1 MFRATISSQV
11 CRDFSVVFESPPP
24 DFVITYQIDGFC
36 CLEEVSGNDCCKFRF
51 WQSVPECGL

>member
-1 MFRATISSQV
+1 MPG
-11 CRDFSVVFESPPP
+11 FSIVFESPL
-24 DFVITYQIDGFC
+24 DFGITYQIDGFC